1 MLVGN
6 DHRKLQ
12 DRISRALCS
21 GQLLPWQ
28 AEKLHSFYIL
38 INRYSRDTL
47 LTEKQ
52 ARFLFTTLAN
62 FERNQTKQPIQP
74 VRPSSSKI
82 KRPIV
87 DQPRTVTTTVL
98 PPPEQQPFSS
108 AQTPLDA
115 TESWATIKERQL
127 PSIESMLR
135 AKQALKE
142 KVRVTLLPTNVIA
155 LEQFRQLHYAR
166 EAQRRAQ
173 TANAVEQDK

>member
-38 INRYSRDTL
+38 INRYGRDTS

-87 DQPRTVTTTVL
+87 DQPRTATTTVL
-98 PPPEQQPFSS
+98 PPPEQTPPS
-108 AQTPLDA
+108 AQTPLDS

-127 PSIESMLR
+127 PSIESLLR

-142 KVRVTLLPTNVIA
+142 KARATLLPDNVIA
-155 LEQFRQLHYAR
+155 LEQFRQLRYAR

-173 TANAVEQDK
+173 TAHSAE